1 MNATRWSAERVKS
14 LKGQAPFACSTAYDY
29 AMARL
34 VDAAG
39 IPLILVGDSL
49 GMAMLGYSST
59 IPVTMAEMLHHT
71 AAVSRG
77 AAAALV
83 VGDMP
88 FMSFQGSPDQ
98 AVENAGRF
106 LKEAGAGAV
115 KIEGGEIREPLVD
128 RLVRNGIP
136 VLGHIGLTPQSIRAL
151 GGYKVQGRKPAE
163 VEQILKDAQALER
176 AGAFAVVIECV
187 PAAIGREVT
196 ESISIPTIGIGAG
209 PHCDGQ
215 ILVLHDLLGFESGVK
230 PRFVKAYADLDSAI
244 RSALD
249 AYRDDVAERR
259 FPGPEH
265 AY

>member
-1 MNATRWSAERVKS
+1 MSTTRWSAAGIKS
-14 LKGQAPFACSTAYDY
+14 LKGRAPFACSTAYDY
-29 AMARL
+29 ATARL

-39 IPLILVGDSL
+39 LPLILVGDSL
-49 GMAMLGYSST
+49 GMAVLGYSST
-59 IPVTMAEMLHHT
+59 IPVTMDDMLHHT
-71 AAVSRG
+71 AAVARG
-77 AAAALV
+77 AASALV

-88 FMSFQGSPDQ
+88 FMSFQASPEK
-98 AVENAGRF
+98 ALENAGRF

-115 KIEGGEIREPLVD
+115 KIEGGESREPLVD

-209 PHCDGQ
+209 PDCDGQ